1 MTIWRDECTVKV
13 VGHEGKGGQHVG
25 SAPAGVRVLHE
36 PTGLVAECGY
46 ERSQLKN
53 REVAFSMIEWGLVA
67 MKLPLKREG
76 PRNGKDI
83 ADEIWALGEK

>member
-1 MTIWRDECTVKV
+1 MRSTGAMQHGKRMATWRDDCLVSV
-13 VGHEGKGGQHVG
+13 VNQAGKGGQHVG
-25 SAPAGVRVLHE
+25 AAPTGVRVLHE

-67 MKLPLKREG
+67 MKLPLKREEL
-76 PRNGKDI
+76 RS
-83 ADEIWALGEK
+83 